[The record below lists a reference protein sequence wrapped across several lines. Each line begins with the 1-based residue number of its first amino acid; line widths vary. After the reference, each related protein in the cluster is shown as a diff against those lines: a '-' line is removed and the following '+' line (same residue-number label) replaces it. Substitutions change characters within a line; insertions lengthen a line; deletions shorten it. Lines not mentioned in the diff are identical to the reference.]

1 MKKIKNKKLEFV
13 LSSIIE
19 FTEFGVTGLIG
30 YFLLGVS
37 LNYILI
43 ILLTFFISR
52 FSIRDPQHYK
62 IVSYFDGG
70 WRRCVAW
77 TTSLVLSMF
86 LSSKIELLVG
96 ILFTIFSVF
105 TISTKGNVRDMTLGY
120 KKKKEDG
127 KYYDID
133 EYIKYHLTD
142 TKLIEFEE
150 NLKRK
155 DDLLF
160 LIYKYRFKD
169 HLTFRQISD
178 KLNGMENV
186 RIVEKLDQ
194 IALAIRITCGI

>member
-1 MKKIKNKKLEFV
+1 MRKIENRKLEFL
-13 LSSIIE
+13 LSSLIE
-19 FTEFGVTGLIG
+19 FTEFTIMGLIG
-30 YFLLGVS
+30 YLGMKVKIE
-37 LNYILI
+37 YILI

-52 FSIRDPQHYK
+52 FAIKKPQHYK

-70 WRRCVAW
+70 WKRCVSW
-77 TTSLVLSMF
+77 TTSLLLSMF
-86 LSSKIELLVG
+86 LASKIELLVG

-105 TISTKGNVRDMTLGY
+105 TISTKGNIKDLTLGY
-120 KKKKEDG
+120 KRKKEDG
-127 KYYDID
+127 KYYDI
-133 EYIKYHLTD
+133 EEFIKYNLTNSN
-142 TKLIEFEE
+142 LIDFEE

-155 DDLLF
+155 DGLLF

-169 HLTFRQISD
+169 KLSFSQISE